1 MAAGDNI
8 AVTKTTITAYNTA
21 TSTAAAFTANAATA
35 DTDGLKQPYTITP
48 AKAEA
53 NGLLLIR
60 STGAAADGNLTYSI
74 AVGANGMKAGAV
86 ATGTV
91 VKNTTV
97 AVKLDGRYKSATGTF
112 VIDITPAGTDK
123 CVTDHALSVAFIETV

>member
-8 AVTKTTITAYNTA
+8 AVTKNSVTAYNTA
-21 TSTAAAFTANAATA
+21 VSTAAAFTANAATA

-48 AKAEA
+48 TKAEA
-53 NGLLLIR
+53 NGILLIR
-60 STGAAADGNLTYSI
+60 STGAAADGNLTYSS
-74 AVGANGMKAGAV
+74 AVGVNGMKAGAA

-123 CVTDHALSVAFIETV
+123 CVTDHALSVAFIEFV